1 MTTIMN
7 TYNNKQTFSSVH
19 FNGSKY
25 SYVFNDS
32 EHRLL

>member
-19 FNGSKY
+19 FNGSKD
-25 SYVFNDS
+25 SYEFIDGG
-32 EHRLL
+32 HRLL

>member
-7 TYNNKQTFSSVH
+7 TYNNKHTFSSVH
-19 FNGSKY
+19 FNGSKD
-25 SYVFNDS
+25 SYVFNDN